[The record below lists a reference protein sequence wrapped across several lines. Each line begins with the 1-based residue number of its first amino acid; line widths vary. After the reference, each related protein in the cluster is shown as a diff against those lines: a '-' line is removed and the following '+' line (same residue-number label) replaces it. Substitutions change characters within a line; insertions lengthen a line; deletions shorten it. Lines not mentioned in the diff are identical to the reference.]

1 MIIGI
6 RIILTIRS
14 NSPSNYVVRSSD
26 GSNIF
31 TDLKISH
38 VEQVTITTTNTM
50 IIITILIIILM
61 LRLGYRSRSCR
72 ALSISQTGS
81 LSTETLPPGD
91 DDDDDDDDDESRHYD
106 LFNQEKWK
114 LVKTNSGFVIE
125 PEISLL
131 QLCKSFHGS
140 LQFQQYVLILES
152 LYSSIEIT
160 YNSKELP
167 DGPEPRGQNCRLWA
181 QSENVPAGLLQVCTN
196 IHFFGSL
203 PDSGVLLKCLQGW

>member
-1 MIIGI
+1 MINLPHT
-6 RIILTIRS
+6 IITI
-14 NSPSNYVVRSSD
+14 
-26 GSNIF
+26 
-31 TDLKISH
+31 
-38 VEQVTITTTNTM
+38 ITT
-50 IIITILIIILM
+50 IITILIIILL

-91 DDDDDDDDDESRHYD
+91 DDDDDDDDESRFYD
-106 LFNQEKWK
+106 MFNQEKWK

-160 YNSKELP
+160 YHSKELP

-181 QSENVPAGLLQVCTN
+181 QSENVPAGLLQVCALTFTSLVPFPTQECFWNVCRGGNN
-196 IHFFGSL
+196 I
-203 PDSGVLLKCLQGW
+203 